1 MLKIRGGPSDLE
13 ACRTQKA
20 SDWLWLTRPGIP
32 QTKPR
37 GENQERR
44 TWLTFGLQSCGESIS
59 IDRDC
64 VSLMLSNLLCP
75 SRRRVDSR
83 AEGPLLDGLVTH
95 GAAHRNARDAEA
107 SAVYPVV
114 QPDQLA
120 KLGARVQS
128 CTAVPQAT
136 YMPAGSPRAEA
147 QRYPLGKQPALFNHK
162 PSLVPACKIALRC
175 PKRHTCQQEAPS

>member
-1 MLKIRGGPSDLE
+1 MAYQTGGSPK
-13 ACRTQKA
+13 RN
-20 SDWLWLTRPGIP
+20 PG
-32 QTKPR
+32 

-120 KLGARVQS
+120 ELGAREQKLLS
-128 CTAVPQAT
+128 GTSSDIHASRKPASRSSSGTPSACSQLYLPRSQAWN
-136 YMPAGSPRAEA
+136 PHAQVHAG
-147 QRYPLGKQPALFNHK
+147 
-162 PSLVPACKIALRC
+162 
-175 PKRHTCQQEAPS
+175 APSDIHTSRRPAS